1 MSASLYE
8 ISNELRQ
15 LLLDVDELDP
25 AIEEK
30 IDKLSMDLYG
40 KCDGICRVLAEL
52 EGEAA
57 AYKHE
62 IDRLAAAMQT
72 KTNTVDRLKKYLKT
86 SLETIGETK
95 LKTSLFSLSVCKNSV
110 PSVDVD
116 PERAEE
122 LPEEFRR
129 VKIEANKKALG
140 DAWKEGKEL
149 PLFVTVQQGTHLR
162 IK

>member
-1 MSASLYE
+1 MASLYE

-15 LLLDVDELDP
+15 LLIDTDELDP
-25 AIEEK
+25 VMEEK
-30 IDKLSMDLYG
+30 IDKLSLDLYA
-40 KCDGICRVLAEL
+40 KCDGVCRVLAEI

-62 IDRLAAAMQT
+62 IDRLSATMQV
-72 KTNTVDRLKKYLKT
+72 KTNAVARLKNYLKT

-95 LKTSLFSLSVCKNSV
+95 FKTTLFSLSVCKNAV
-110 PSVDVD
+110 PSVDID
-116 PERAEE
+116 PERASE
-122 LPEEFRR
+122 LPEEFQRLK
-129 VKIEANKKALG
+129 VEANKKALG

-149 PLFVTVQQGTHLR
+149 PGFVSVTQGTHLR